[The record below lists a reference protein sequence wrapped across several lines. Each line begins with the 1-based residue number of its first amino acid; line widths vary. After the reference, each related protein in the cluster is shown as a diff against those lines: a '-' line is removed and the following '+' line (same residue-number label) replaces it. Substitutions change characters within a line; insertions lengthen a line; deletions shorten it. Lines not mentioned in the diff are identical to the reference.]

1 MLRGG
6 ASLAEMAHRVSG
18 PLARRRAKVALAI
31 VVLGGAVT
39 AIAVANVALL
49 DVAGGAEDQ
58 VGGLSARLDT
68 ALPPRL
74 ALTSTPVTGTVTAPS
89 TAPGTSTP
97 PAITSSTATTPPAR
111 TAPAT
116 PTAPATA
123 AATETETET
132 EPDRAAPGDADHDED
147 SLHGD
152 EDSLHGDD

>member
-1 MLRGG
+1 VPRGG

-58 VGGLSARLDT
+58 VGGLSSRLDN

-74 ALTSTPVTGTVTAPS
+74 ALTSTPVTGTVSAPS
-89 TAPGTSTP
+89 TV
-97 PAITSSTATTPPAR
+97 PAAT
-111 TAPAT
+111 TAPAAT
-116 PTAPATA
+116 KAPAA
-123 AATETETET
+123 PAAPAATETE
-132 EPDRAAPGDADHDED
+132 PDGANTGDADHDED
-147 SLHGD
+147 ALHR
-152 EDSLHGDD
+152 DD

>member
-1 MLRGG
+1 MPRGG

-58 VGGLSARLDT
+58 VGGLSSRLDT

-74 ALTSTPVTGTVTAPS
+74 ALTSTPVTGTVSAPS
-89 TAPGTSTP
+89 TV
-97 PAITSSTATTPPAR
+97 PAATK
-111 TAPAT
+111 APA
-116 PTAPATA
+116 AP
-123 AATETETET
+123 AATETE
-132 EPDRAAPGDADHDED
+132 PDGVTTVDADHDED
-147 SLHGD
+147 ALHGD
-152 EDSLHGDD
+152 A

>member
-1 MLRGG
+1 MPRGG
-6 ASLAEMAHRVSG
+6 ASLVEMAHRVSG

-74 ALTSTPVTGTVTAPS
+74 ALSSTPVTGTVTAPV

-97 PAITSSTATTPPAR
+97 PARTSSTATTPPAR
-111 TAPAT
+111 TASAT
-116 PTAPATA
+116 PTTPATA
-123 AATETETET
+123 AATETETE
-132 EPDRAAPGDADHDED
+132 PDGAAPGDADHDED
-147 SLHGD
+147 ALHR
-152 EDSLHGDD
+152 DD